1 MKASFRGR
9 LVLGGSTGGMARVS
23 STGFNPLAA
32 FCDAIADGTT
42 DAKCADR
49 QNENLYGKN
58 LKDVI
63 LCAPACVG
71 STTAG
76 PVWEY
81 VAANGIAP
89 KALLL
94 SGPVDS
100 LTAGGLV
107 LTNVWIGKPITLI
120 DRLGEDFLH
129 SVCDGSSILVGNDG
143 LVTVLPA
150 IKVIKTG

>member
-94 SGPVDS
+94 SGS
-100 LTAGGLV
+100 E
-107 LTNVWIGKPITLI
+107 IIT
-120 DRLGEDFLH
+120 
-129 SVCDGSSILVGNDG
+129 
-143 LVTVLPA
+143 
-150 IKVIKTG
+150 